1 MEQQREGGASCERLR
16 RGTPVWVDGVHR
28 FGSDALLLAAFC
40 RLGAGQR
47 ACDLGS
53 GCGIVSLCWHD
64 AGHRGPCLAVELQP
78 AAAAL
83 LQRALATP
91 CEVPTGETA
100 ALAAQDPLAG
110 QAQVAPMSPGAEAA
124 ASRPDKAPQ
133 AARDA
138 TGPFAAQEQAEQD
151 PFAHAAHIVGVCADL
166 RTLTAGPRRTLAQM
180 AAGAQPPDRGPS
192 APAAVPT
199 GAPAPPDGVTATRAG
214 AVAVAPQSAGSSG
227 APLPPGAAAALAAA
241 GLGSLWEGFDLV
253 ACNPPYFTGGRISP
267 KPGRGTAR
275 HQLCCT
281 LADVCTTAARLLR
294 YGGRLCLCQRPTALP
309 QVVAACLGAGLQPK
323 RLQLVRCRPTARP
336 WLLLLEARRGGKE
349 GLLWLDDLV
358 LQPDE
363 PFSR

>member
-1 MEQQREGGASCERLR
+1 MEQQREDGASCERLR
-16 RGTPVWVDGVHR
+16 RGTPVWVDAVHR

-91 CEVPTGETA
+91 CEPPAGE
-100 ALAAQDPLAG
+100 
-110 QAQVAPMSPGAEAA
+110 
-124 ASRPDKAPQ
+124 
-133 AARDA
+133 
-138 TGPFAAQEQAEQD
+138 D

-166 RTLTAGPRRTLAQM
+166 RTLATGPRRTLAQM
-180 AAGAQPPDRGPS
+180 AAGAQPPGAGPS
-192 APAAVPT
+192 APAAPAN
-199 GAPAPPDGVTATRAG
+199 APAPPDGVTVTRAG
-214 AVAVAPQSAGSSG
+214 ATTAVAPQSAVPSG

-241 GLGSLWEGFDLV
+241 GLTSLWEGFDLV
-253 ACNPPYFTGGRISP
+253 ACNPPYFTGGLISP
-267 KPGRGTAR
+267 KPGRGAAR

-358 LQPDE
+358 LQPDT

>member
-1 MEQQREGGASCERLR
+1 MEQQREDGASCERLR
-16 RGTPVWVDGVHR
+16 RGTPVWVDAVHR

-91 CEVPTGETA
+91 CEGAREETTA
-100 ALAAQDPLAG
+100 APDRAAPKPPDAK
-110 QAQVAPMSPGAEAA
+110 AA
-124 ASRPDKAPQ
+124 APGQGLDEAPQ
-133 AARDA
+133 AAQDA
-138 TGPFAAQEQAEQD
+138 TGPSAAPD

-180 AAGAQPPDRGPS
+180 AAGAQPPGAGPS
-192 APAAVPT
+192 APSAPADV
-199 GAPAPPDGVTATRAG
+199 PAPPGGETAKGAG
-214 AVAVAPQSAGSSG
+214 ITAAVAPQSAVPSG

-241 GLGSLWEGFDLV
+241 GLTSLWEGFDLV
-253 ACNPPYFTGGRISP
+253 ACNPPYFTGGLISP
-267 KPGRGTAR
+267 KPGRGAAR